1 MKEEKNIIK
10 NTTENKIKK
19 KNNKKIII
27 IFVSL
32 IIFILFISTIF
43 AIINLNSN
51 KIISGVSVQGIDIS
65 KNTEHEA
72 NEKVK
77 AKVKEILKKDIIL
90 KYKDYT
96 TSITPEQIELKL
108 NYDDAIKKAQNI
120 GKTRNIIVD
129 NYNILKTNIFKNNIE
144 IDIQYN
150 RYILQ
155 DMIKNIK

>member
-1 MKEEKNIIK
+1 M
-10 NTTENKIKK
+10 
-19 KNNKKIII
+19 
-27 IFVSL
+27 
-32 IIFILFISTIF
+32 
-43 AIINLNSN
+43 
-51 KIISGVSVQGIDIS
+51 
-65 KNTEHEA
+65 
-72 NEKVK
+72 
-77 AKVKEILKKDIIL
+77 LKKDIIL

-150 RYILQ
+150 RDILQ
-155 DMIKNIK
+155 DMIKNIDSELPGAVKEVSYDINKNKLIITKGKAGVYIKLDELENNIIEEIKNQFIDNMNEIEIQVE